1 MTAFLQLLYL
11 LTPSPVI
18 SYASAIRTI
27 FFDSFLECDRASCIM
42 ENFCTNSVKHTDGN
56 DSIYNLLK
64 QRCMNDSWRFQML
77 IKDGTTD
84 ACEFSIVPMNGV
96 EVESCG
102 L

>member
-1 MTAFLQLLYL
+1 
-11 LTPSPVI
+11 
-18 SYASAIRTI
+18 
-27 FFDSFLECDRASCIM
+27 
-42 ENFCTNSVKHTDGN
+42 
-56 DSIYNLLK
+56 
-64 QRCMNDSWRFQML
+64 MNDSWRFQML